1 MNFKNKTVV
10 ITGGANGIGKCLTE
24 EFRKAG
30 ARVAVIDM
38 DHNPVECELYH
49 RGDIAVEE
57 ELSTFSK
64 KVIEEFSSIDYLI
77 NNACLSKKG
86 ILSGCSYE
94 DFNYVLRVG
103 VSAPYQLTRLFLP
116 HFNKQAAIVNISST
130 RAFMSQEDT
139 ESYSAAKG
147 AITAL
152 THSLAVSL
160 GVRVRVN
167 SISPGWIDTTDSS
180 FGKEDMEQH
189 PAGRVGKPLDIA
201 KLAMFLCSED
211 SGFITGENIIVDGG
225 MTKNMIYHNDCGWSY
240 TGR

>member
-1 MNFKNKTVV
+1 MNFENKTVV

-38 DHNPVECELYH
+38 DHNPVECELYYH
-49 RGDIAVEE
+49 GDIAVEE

-64 KVIEEFSSIDYLI
+64 QVIEEFSSIDYLI

-94 DFNYVLRVG
+94 EFNYVLRVG

-189 PAGRVGKPLDIA
+189 PAGRIGKPLDIA

-225 MTKNMIYHNDCGWSY
+225 MTKNMIYHNDGGWSY